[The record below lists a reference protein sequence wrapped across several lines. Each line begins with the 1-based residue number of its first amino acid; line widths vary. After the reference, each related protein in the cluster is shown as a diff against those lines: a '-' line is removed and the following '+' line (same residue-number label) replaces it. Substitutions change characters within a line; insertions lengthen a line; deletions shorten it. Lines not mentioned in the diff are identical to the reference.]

1 MIARAEGFSP
11 EASSDPDLNT
21 GKRRS
26 PVSYAMTVRDSAARQ
41 MAILLSAAMRPLEVP
56 ERRMTR
62 YSGTDSPGNVDVVV
76 DWERPFLLVADTG
89 RTDTVC
95 WAAKSGWQDS
105 MAATITVSAD
115 HRPRHITWPL
125 SALGHWI
132 HGPFE
137 VIPERTGINLQ
148 MARSPARLIPLLQL
162 SPYRPKLSITSL
174 PLDSNCN
181 KTFPMVS

>member
-11 EASSDPDLNT
+11 EASSDPDLHT

-95 WAAKSGWQDS
+95 WAAKSGWQFP
-105 MAATITVSAD
+105 VY
-115 HRPRHITWPL
+115 L
-125 SALGHWI
+125 SAS
-132 HGPFE
+132 
-137 VIPERTGINLQ
+137 
-148 MARSPARLIPLLQL
+148 ALIVGQ
-162 SPYRPKLSITSL
+162 YGRDYHDI
-174 PLDSNCN
+174 C
-181 KTFPMVS
+181 

>member
-11 EASSDPDLNT
+11 EASSDPDLHT

-95 WAAKSGWQDS
+95 WAAKSGWQHKDKFVVS
-105 MAATITVSAD
+105 RLPVCICLDCWTVWPRLSRYLLIIA
-115 HRPRHITWPL
+115 PRHITWPL

-132 HGPFE
+132 HGPLE
-137 VIPERTGINLQ
+137 VIPERTGINL
-148 MARSPARLIPLLQL
+148 
-162 SPYRPKLSITSL
+162 
-174 PLDSNCN
+174 
-181 KTFPMVS
+181 

>member
-11 EASSDPDLNT
+11 EASSDPDLHT

-41 MAILLSAAMRPLEVP
+41 MAILLRAAMRPLEVP

-95 WAAKSGWQDS
+95 CAANSGWQAQRKFLLALL
-105 MAATITVSAD
+105 AA
-115 HRPRHITWPL
+115 
-125 SALGHWI
+125 SALIAGQYGRDYHAI
-132 HGPFE
+132 
-137 VIPERTGINLQ
+137 
-148 MARSPARLIPLLQL
+148 
-162 SPYRPKLSITSL
+162 
-174 PLDSNCN
+174 C
-181 KTFPMVS
+181 